1 MILHGTQG
9 RISMRGKDGD
19 WHDITA
25 GVRDVD
31 LTLSSL
37 CIQHAQDQEMQRALE
52 TALSKLRALL
62 EVSADA

>member
-1 MILHGTQG
+1 MGTAIHPCGCTVTQG
-9 RISMRGKDGD
+9 LDG
-19 WHDITA
+19 I
-25 GVRDVD
+25 RPI
-31 LTLSSL
+31 LFISL